1 MVVDTVDEI
10 TEQAAIDPAAFKE
23 GYEGTP
29 TETPATPETPA
40 SPGTDVPETPP
51 VEPAIKY
58 AQLTEDQ
65 LADLL
70 KMKSL
75 QSKLDEGFGT
85 LGNVQQIVKSLQ
97 AASASGQPIE
107 VTDEDMADLKAEF
120 PEFAELTK
128 KALTK
133 VLGRLKGTAPSAVDV
148 DAILAQ
154 AEARAVKA
162 RQAEANDELIEEHP
176 TYREIVGN
184 YENRLTAPT
193 PFQAWAAKQSP
204 EFQTKLWNSNSA
216 AYLSKQLT
224 RFQAETAPA
233 STANET
239 PTNERTARLAASVT
253 PKGVAP
259 AGAPPEE
266 NGFNAG
272 FKLEAK
278 RLGIA

>member
-10 TEQAAIDPAAFKE
+10 TEQAAVDPAAFKE

-29 TETPATPETPA
+29 TEMPATPETPA
-40 SPGTDVPETPP
+40 SPGTDAPETPP

-75 QSKLDEGFGT
+75 QGKLDEGFGT
-85 LGNVQQIVKSLQ
+85 LGHVQQMVKSLQ
-97 AASASGQPIE
+97 SASASGPPIE
-107 VTDEDMADLKAEF
+107 VTDEDMAELKAEF

-133 VLGRLKGTAPSAVDV
+133 VLGRLKGPASAVDV

-154 AEARAVKA
+154 AETRAVQA
-162 RQAEANDELIEEHP
+162 RQVEAHDELIEEHP
-176 TYREIVGN
+176 TYREIVGH
-184 YENRLTAPT
+184 YETRLTAPT
-193 PFQAWAAKQSP
+193 AFQSWAAKQSP

-233 STANET
+233 PTANKP

-259 AGAPPEE
+259 AGTPPEE

-272 FKLEAK
+272 FKAEAQ